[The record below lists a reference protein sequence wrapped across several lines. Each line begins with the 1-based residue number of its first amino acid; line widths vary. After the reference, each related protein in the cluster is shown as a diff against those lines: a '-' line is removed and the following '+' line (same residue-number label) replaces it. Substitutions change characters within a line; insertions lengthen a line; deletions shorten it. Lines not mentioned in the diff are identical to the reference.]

1 MTMPYTRKEK
11 IAGLFFLGGL
21 VLIFLG
27 ALVAGGIRDWFQS
40 YNTYYA
46 LYNEGYGLSPGVK
59 VKFLRTDVGLV
70 TRLELTDNDKVK
82 VHMSIL
88 NEYAD
93 RIKSDSVAAIAS
105 PTFIGS
111 EYVDIIPGTA
121 RTTPIPKGGQIP
133 AIERKSLED
142 YVKDLRLDVML
153 AKVEGIMVN
162 VDSLTQQ
169 LQDPGGPLL
178 GTLSDVRQITST
190 VAQGDGTLGN
200 LISNEEAYEQ
210 LQTILN
216 DLRQVS
222 DNIAEVSGDLS
233 RTLPPVLD
241 NVRTISEQTKKA
253 TGTLPDTA
261 NRINEG
267 ARNANQVLDSA
278 KRNFLIRGNIQPEPE
293 PDTRSYPARQ
303 QQRR

>member
-1 MTMPYTRKEK
+1 MRAPYTRREK

-21 VLIFLG
+21 ALIFLG
-27 ALVAGGIRDWFQS
+27 AVAAGGARDWFQS

-88 NEYAD
+88 NEYAG

-111 EYVDIIPGTA
+111 EYVDIIPGSSRTA
-121 RTTPIPKGGQIP
+121 SIPKGGQIP
-133 AIERKSLED
+133 AVERKSLED

-153 AKVEGIMVN
+153 ARVEGIMVN
-162 VDSLTQQ
+162 VDSLTRQ

-178 GTLSDVRQITST
+178 GTLSDVRQITSA
-190 VAQGDGTLGN
+190 VAQGDGTLGH
-200 LISNEEAYEQ
+200 LIANETAYEQ
-210 LQTILN
+210 LQTILGN
-216 DLRQVS
+216 LQQVS
-222 DNIAEVSGDLS
+222 NSITQVTDNLS
-233 RTLPPVLD
+233 RTVPPVMD
-241 NVRTISEQTKKA
+241 DVKAITYQTKKA

-261 NRINEG
+261 RKINEG
-267 ARNANQVLDSA
+267 ARSANQVLDSA
-278 KRNFLIRGNIQPEPE
+278 KRNFLIRGNLQEEPP
-293 PDTRSYPARQ
+293 PDTQSYPARQ
-303 QQRR
+303 QPRR